1 MTKMV
6 ALLEPLERDVRRRV
20 IQATLTL
27 LGDEGSSIS
36 GGTRAGVREDQ
47 PEGKFPRRAES
58 WIRQHDLSEDELN
71 HVFHVDG
78 DHVEIVASRVAGK
91 TNKERT
97 LNAYILSGAA
107 RLLASGEPAFDDAA
121 ARESCRNFGCYDH
134 TNHATYMKHRGN
146 TLAGSKDSGWKLTA
160 PGLTQAA
167 ALVKEMSKTS

>member
-1 MTKMV
+1 MEGENIAETMTKMV

-78 DHVEIVASRVAGK
+78 DHVGIVASRVAGA
-91 TNKERT
+91 TNKRRE
-97 LNAYILSGAA
+97 LI
-107 RLLASGEPAFDDAA
+107 AS
-121 ARESCRNFGCYDH
+121 
-134 TNHATYMKHRGN
+134 
-146 TLAGSKDSGWKLTA
+146 
-160 PGLTQAA
+160 
-167 ALVKEMSKTS
+167 